1 MADFDFASGHFAPT
15 DIYWWLYKDKR
26 KALEALNA
34 DFKLLT
40 DDNQRLSAYETY
52 ASLYTNR
59 RVDPGA
65 PLLASYEAKW
75 AIDRGKYSRCPYNLM
90 KQVIDE
96 VSSRIIKT
104 HPRAQ
109 FLTHGGDVKMQRQ
122 AEMMERWN
130 DSQVYRLHQSEKFE
144 SVILDACR
152 YGMGA
157 LKITP
162 AYRENRIDAQRVYAG
177 NLFVDLQETIFDQ
190 PTRLHHRRYVPKN
203 ALKLFFPKKSAQ
215 IDKASSVSDHERYI
229 SYYGHYS
236 QGTQDMVE
244 LVESWH
250 LPSFE
255 GADDGQRHLWVNNSL
270 LQSESYTRRDF
281 PFAFFTWKVDPHNTF
296 YGTGL
301 GEDLLGVHVDANVTL
316 NRVNTAIEFASV
328 PHWTYVKGSVTETDI
343 TNAPGSKIPFTGQ
356 VAPQYVV
363 PQSMP
368 NDLLSYVREHEAR
381 AYKIAGLTSA
391 QAFGERMPA
400 GLETGRAVENYFN
413 VESVPFATQLR
424 KFEYFIEDV
433 ANANVAAGRQIYAK
447 DKKFSVVVPGDSKTI
462 EVLKWKEVALDPRED
477 SYVIRAAPASALS
490 ELPAARIGEVERLAM
505 MFPSMTEKA
514 KAAMLQFVDI
524 ENHEDLFTAQVENGK
539 AMIDEAIRNNVYTP
553 PSPFMDLQQFIIDG
567 NQAEQ
572 RAERMDVPE
581 QNLSTLRRMIRR
593 ANELRQRQ
601 QLASH
606 MQAAGAIT
614 PTAVPTD
621 GSGQSPTAAVPQQQQ
636 PQPPATQQT
645 G

>member
-1 MADFDFASGHFAPT
+1 
-15 DIYWWLYKDKR
+15 
-26 KALEALNA
+26 
-34 DFKLLT
+34 
-40 DDNQRLSAYETY
+40 
-52 ASLYTNR
+52 
-59 RVDPGA
+59 
-65 PLLASYEAKW
+65 
-75 AIDRGKYSRCPYNLM
+75 
-90 KQVIDE
+90 
-96 VSSRIIKT
+96 
-104 HPRAQ
+104 
-109 FLTHGGDVKMQRQ
+109 
-122 AEMMERWN
+122 MMERWN
-130 DSQVYRLHQSEKFE
+130 DAQVYKLHQSEKFE

-152 YGMGA
+152 YGLGA
-157 LKITP
+157 LKITK
-162 AYRENRIDAQRVYAG
+162 AHKEDRLDAKRVYPG

-203 ALKLFFPKKSAQ
+203 ALKLFFPNKATE
-215 IDKASSVSDHERYI
+215 IDRASTVSDHERYI

-244 LVESWH
+244 LIESWH
-250 LPSFE
+250 LPSFK
-255 GADDGQRHLWVNNSL
+255 GAVDGKRHLWVNNAL
-270 LQSESYTRRDF
+270 LQSDVYERRSF

-301 GEDLLGVHVDANVTL
+301 GEDLLGVHIDANVTL

-328 PHWTYVKGSVTETDI
+328 PHWVYRKGSVTETDI
-343 TNAPGSKIPFTGQ
+343 SNAPGTKIPFSGDI
-356 VAPQYVV
+356 APQYVV
-363 PQSMP
+363 PKSVP
-368 NDLLSYVREHEAR
+368 NDLLMYVREHEAR

-433 ANANVAAGRQIYAK
+433 ANANVAAGRQIYEEN
-447 DKKFSVVVPGDSKTI
+447 KKWSVVVPGESKTI
-462 EVLKWKEVALDPRED
+462 EVLKWKEVAIDPRED
-477 SYVIRAAPASALS
+477 SYVIRAAPASMLS

-524 ENHEDLFTAQVENGK
+524 ENWEDLFTAQVENGK
-539 AMIDEAIRNNVYTP
+539 AMIDEALRNNAYTP
-553 PSPFMDLQQFIIDG
+553 PSPFMDLQQFIIDA

-572 RAERMDVPE
+572 RAERMKVPE

-601 QLASH
+601 QLAAQ
-606 MQAAGAIT
+606 MQNAGAIT
-614 PTAVPTD
+614 PAAVPND
-621 GSGQSPTAAVPQQQQ
+621 GSGQPPTSVEQA
-636 PQPPATQQT
+636 QPPQAIPQT